1 MYYVLSK
8 MHAYNGM
15 WRMFVRDEFPD
26 ICITDNIH
34 KAKGFKTKEEAEA
47 TVDDLG
53 AGFFS
58 AYIDEKRPIEESIH
72 DISI

>member
-34 KAKGFKTKEEAEA
+34 DAKGFNTKEEAETTA
-47 TVDDLG
+47 YDLG
-53 AGFFS
+53 AMFFA
-58 AYIDEKRPIEESIH
+58 AYIDERQPIEESIH
-72 DISI
+72 DVAI